1 VSAIV
6 SILLLAL
13 AGILSGGAFS
23 LRKQGASRGVVGFVG
38 VLGVLALIGGILWL
52 VPS

>member
-1 VSAIV
+1 VSAVIP
-6 SILLLAL
+6 ILLLAL

-23 LRKQGASRGVVGFVG
+23 LRKQGASRGVVVF
-38 VLGVLALIGGILWL
+38 ALVGGIFWL

>member
-1 VSAIV
+1 MSAIV
-6 SILLLAL
+6 PILLLAL

-23 LRKQGASRGVVGFVG
+23 LHKQGASRGVVGFVG
-38 VLGVLALIGGILWL
+38 VLAVLSLAGGILWL

>member
-1 VSAIV
+1 MSSVLP
-6 SILLLAL
+6 ILLLAL

-23 LRKQGASRGVVGFVG
+23 LFKQGAKPVGAFVA
-38 VLGVLALIGGILWL
+38 VLAAIALIGGILWL